1 MFLTKIESK
10 QVAESKNI
18 CQITEWTKQD
28 LIHKREIPISLP
40 LLVVRLYVHIFF
52 KLFQIFLCSFFFFQ
66 IIVVYILSDRY
77 SFLNGLYFRLPGG
90 PNNHNLAFEPPHRQY
105 SPSTNSS
112 SSPSHQAEK
121 SQVPQSS
128 TMNRH
133 FSLTHPDL
141 YSNYSL
147 TDNLRLDG
155 IVQLQLQN
163 CFAQKFMN
171 VLDAY
176 LSIDAHQMHTFLKKI
191 LVEEQL

>member
-40 LLVVRLYVHIFF
+40 LLVVRLYIFF
-52 KLFQIFLCSFFFFQ
+52 SSCFRYFYVRFFFQ

>member
-10 QVAESKNI
+10 QVAGSENI
-18 CQITEWTKQD
+18 CQITGWTKQD
-28 LIHKREIPISLP
+28 LIRKREIPISLP
-40 LLVVRLYVHIFF
+40 LLVVKLYI
-52 KLFQIFLCSFFFFQ
+52 LFSSCFRFFFQ

-77 SFLNGLYFRLPGG
+77 LFLNDPYCRLPGG
-90 PNNHNLAFEPPHRQY
+90 PKNHNLAFESPHRQH

-191 LVEEQL
+191 YVEEQF